1 MTPRRRRGGQAA
13 PQLNEAARLTN
24 ELLAA
29 GYTRKQVGDIIGR
42 NSSLVS
48 QFFTKDKGA
57 AFVAA
62 LRDVVQEVQAG
73 GASDVADLK
82 RIAAPNVKRRL
93 LKAKPGDAKP
103 RRARVRTKD
112 VVGTPGK
119 SAMARAARQHIASG
133 ASRLRPVV
141 ANTAAANG
149 KLAFTVRA
157 KKGAFTHSAGSRID
171 SPGLRR
177 GVVQRNDGTE
187 ERAYGAS
194 PGAGQGS
201 GGFDAAEWKDKV
213 DAAGGDVAA
222 AVRGWLVATGRLQPD
237 AQLTNIE
244 VRGWKP
250 AD

>member
-1 MTPRRRRGGQAA
+1 MTPRRRRGQNA
-13 PQLNEAARLTN
+13 PPLNEAARLTQ
-24 ELLAA
+24 ELLNA
-29 GYTRKQVGDIIGR
+29 GYSRKQVGDIIGR

-57 AFVAA
+57 AFVTA

-73 GASDVADLK
+73 GATDVADLK

-119 SAMARAARQHIASG
+119 SSMARAARQHIASG

-141 ANTAAANG
+141 ANTAAAGG

-194 PGAGQGS
+194 PGAGQGA
-201 GGFDAAEWKDKV
+201 GGFDAAEWKSKV
-213 DAAGGDVAA
+213 DASGGDVAA
-222 AVRGWLVATGRLQPD
+222 AVRGWLVETGRLQPD

-250 AD
+250 S